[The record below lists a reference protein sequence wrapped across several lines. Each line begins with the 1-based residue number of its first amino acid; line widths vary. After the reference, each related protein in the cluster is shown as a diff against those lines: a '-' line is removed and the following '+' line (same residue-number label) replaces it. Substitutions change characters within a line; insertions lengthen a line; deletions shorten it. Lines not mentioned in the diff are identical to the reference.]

1 MHHPCPSPPLWGGLQ
16 PARDFSPA
24 QTHPQ
29 PMNPHRNARPPRFQA
44 ILKSYVLLPVLLIAA
59 ATLSPA
65 QETKI
70 EFPDEGRPR
79 MLKTEILNGRITV
92 RGYPGK
98 QALIQVSDG
107 APTTREPGFSITSQN
122 NVITISGGL
131 RRSANLTIQIPFE
144 TSLQLRCTNCGE
156 LRVENVKGEID
167 VNATNGAIRLQNVS
181 GSILAYTLN
190 QGITA
195 VIDQLDPSKPSSFSS
210 MNGTIDCTFPADLK
224 ANVRL
229 RTENGRIHTDFD
241 IRLSGG
247 TVIRTDRGLSGT
259 IGGPG
264 GPDVQF
270 KAFNGS
276 IYLRKK

>member
-1 MHHPCPSPPLWGGLQ
+1 MPALLQ
-16 PARDFSPA
+16 
-24 QTHPQ
+24 
-29 PMNPHRNARPPRFQA
+29 
-44 ILKSYVLLPVLLIAA
+44 ILIILLLAA
-59 ATLSPA
+59 ATAAPA

-79 MLKTEILNGRITV
+79 LLKTEILNGRITV
-92 RGYPGK
+92 RGYAGK
-98 QALIQVSDG
+98 EAIVQVSDTG
-107 APTTREPGFSITSQN
+107 STREPGFSITSQN
-122 NVITISGGL
+122 NIITISGGL
-131 RRSANLTIQIPFE
+131 RRSANLTIQVPVE

-167 VNATNGAIRLQNVS
+167 VNTTNGAIRLQNVS

-210 MNGTIDCTFPADLK
+210 MNGTIDCTFPAALK

-229 RTENGRIHTDFD
+229 RTENGRINTDFD

-264 GPDVQF
+264 GPDLQF

>member
-1 MHHPCPSPPLWGGLQ
+1 
-16 PARDFSPA
+16 
-24 QTHPQ
+24 
-29 PMNPHRNARPPRFQA
+29 
-44 ILKSYVLLPVLLIAA
+44 
-59 ATLSPA
+59 
-65 QETKI
+65 
-70 EFPDEGRPR
+70 
-79 MLKTEILNGRITV
+79 
-92 RGYPGK
+92 
-98 QALIQVSDG
+98 VSDG
-107 APTTREPGFSITSQN
+107 APTTRGEPGFSITSQN

-131 RRSANLTIQIPFE
+131 RRSANLTIQVPVE

-241 IRLSGG
+241 IRLTGG
-247 TVIRTDRGLSGT
+247 TVIRTDRGLAGA
-259 IGGPG
+259 IGGSG
-264 GPDVQF
+264 GAAPDLQF